1 MSMKRLATGAALT
14 TGVLAAT
21 ALALAPAANAAVT
34 PSSATI
40 TATCGIFGGGTATLT
55 ATQVSGTSATV
66 TLSSTAITT
75 PLALSAN
82 SINSTLTMTNST
94 GANRVFSGTVN
105 PAIPAGGAVSVGPL
119 PGTVAVGDSLDFYKG
134 SLKMVIFGITVTCT
148 STAAQ
153 APGPFVFS

>member
-1 MSMKRLATGAALT
+1 MKRLATGAALT

-82 SINSTLTMTNST
+82 SINSTLTMANST